1 MGIDAVN
8 AALAKVH
15 SLSVGETKV
24 LLRMAAGVLDKPNGK
39 GQKPGLYYAGE
50 EPLLGVLYGPLD
62 EGYNASQVRHVR
74 RTLASLRKK
83 GLIEPLGL
91 ARAGTRQTW
100 LQRYFF
106 MGPQGGAGS
115 HPQGDL
121 PDHPEGGAGGPLRVV
136 QEVTPRTH
144 KDQIEDS
151 ELGHTSTS
159 QPQSQTARDNERRE
173 GDGVS
178 ERWIDERCQHGHLV
192 RNDTCGPC
200 AEERHVLAEPT
211 TERPALRL
219 IEGETA

>member
-8 AALAKVH
+8 SALAHVH
-15 SLSVGETKV
+15 GLALGETKV
-24 LLRMAAGVLDKPNGK
+24 LLRMAAGVLDKPNDK

-50 EPLLGVLYGPLD
+50 EPLLGVLYGPQA
-62 EGYNASQVRHVR
+62 EGYTASQVRHVR

-121 PDHPEGGAGGPLRVV
+121 SNHPEGGAGGPLRVV

-159 QPQSQTARDNERRE
+159 QPQFQTARDDERDE
-173 GDGVS
+173 GDGVG
-178 ERWIDERCQHGHLV
+178 ERWVDERCRHGHLV
-192 RNDTCGPC
+192 RLDTCGPC
-200 AEERHVLAEPT
+200 ADERPFLTPP
-211 TERPALRL
+211 RPALRL
-219 IEGETA
+219 IDGETA